1 MLGVSFYFQ
10 NAILILGFR
19 IRLGSCNLSVAELE
33 IGLLSQPSSLL
44 EILLLCLG
52 SCP

>member
-19 IRLGSCNLSVAELE
+19 IRLGSCNLSVVELE
-33 IGLLSQPSSLL
+33 IGVLIRFMKILSS
-44 EILLLCLG
+44 EVVVY
-52 SCP
+52 